1 MWHNLVCTSQR
12 HKSVL
17 HSCCHKSYHI
27 YTYIYKLTITN
38 HCNKRFKFDWVD
50 LCVLYSMGLFP
61 WLENKIGCKI
71 QEKLYEALE
80 IEENL
85 YEPP

>member
-1 MWHNLVCTSQR
+1 
-12 HKSVL
+12 
-17 HSCCHKSYHI
+17 
-27 YTYIYKLTITN
+27 
-38 HCNKRFKFDWVD
+38 
-50 LCVLYSMGLFP
+50 MGLFP

-80 IEENL
+80 IQENL